1 MPLTRN
7 TSAQLLLCLS
17 LSLLRSINDIQTS
30 KELQLTKTQ
39 KLGLVYYE
47 HLSVPVTREETEMIT
62 GYVQRLVDVC
72 ASGTSVE
79 AVGGYR
85 R

>member
-1 MPLTRN
+1 M
-7 TSAQLLLCLS
+7 CLS
-17 LSLLRSINDIQTS
+17 VSLALLRSINDVQTS

-39 KLGLVYYE
+39 KLGFVYYK
-47 HLSVPVTREETEMIT
+47 HLSVPVTREETEMIV
-62 GYVQRLVDVC
+62 GYVQRQVDVW
-72 ASGTSVE
+72 APGTSVE